1 MRSLAECPREQSDPR
16 TEVAPFYTKP
26 LELLAYGSPEGDN
39 QLMRPLAVL
48 LIAVMILFGAYEFYL
63 KKMPTTDQGT
73 APTQAI
79 SLTGVRADLLKIA
92 EAERTYMATNG
103 QCVTLEEL
111 VHSNSLSMDNPER
124 AGYSY
129 SITCS
134 GSDFTVFANHAPA
147 PSGSPIRYP
156 NLATDQTM
164 EVREL
169 N

>member
-1 MRSLAECPREQSDPR
+1 
-16 TEVAPFYTKP
+16 
-26 LELLAYGSPEGDN
+26 
-39 QLMRPLAVL
+39 MRPLAVL

-63 KKMPTTDQGT
+63 KKMPVTDQGT

-111 VHSNSLSMDNPER
+111 VYSNSLSMDSPER

-147 PSGSPIRYP
+147 PTGSPIRYP

-164 EVREL
+164 EVHEV